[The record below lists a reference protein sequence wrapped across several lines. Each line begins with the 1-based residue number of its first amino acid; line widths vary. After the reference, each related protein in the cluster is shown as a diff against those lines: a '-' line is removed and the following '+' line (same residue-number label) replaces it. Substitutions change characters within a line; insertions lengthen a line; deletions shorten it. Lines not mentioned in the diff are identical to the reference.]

1 MRIPVLGALV
11 VGLLLVQSKPN
22 FSGIWTWDSSS
33 VAGSSATARTV
44 VVVITQTDKSI
55 TLKTGD
61 RTLIWQLDGS
71 ETTMQ
76 VPGPTG
82 LEDLRLRARFD
93 GTRLLVEQHTAT
105 TSIVQT
111 VSLSGDGNE
120 LTVET
125 VAQTPQGE
133 QRGTQLFKKS

>member
-1 MRIPVLGALV
+1 MRIPVLAALVSGAL
-11 VGLLLVQSKPN
+11 LLQTKPN
-22 FSGIWTWDSSS
+22 FSGTWTWDSSS
-33 VAGSSATARTV
+33 AGANGPARV
-44 VVVITQTDKSI
+44 VVVAITQTDNNI